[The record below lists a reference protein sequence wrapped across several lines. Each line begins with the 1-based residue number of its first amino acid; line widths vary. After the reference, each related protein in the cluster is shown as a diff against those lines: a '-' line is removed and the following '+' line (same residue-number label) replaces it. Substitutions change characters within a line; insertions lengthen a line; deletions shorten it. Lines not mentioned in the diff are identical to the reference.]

1 MKLLIKGGRVVDYHT
16 NLDSIKDILVEDGK
30 IARIDENIE
39 ITADEVVEADGKLV
53 MAGLVDM
60 HCHLRDPGYEYKED
74 IASGSMAAAKGG
86 FTSIVAMPNTNPV
99 VDNKA
104 VATYVANMAKMYGK
118 VHVYQTGA
126 ISKGLNGKELSEMED
141 MKSAGIVAVTDDGQP
156 VDSGSLF
163 KKALIYADMFKI
175 PVISH
180 SEDKDL
186 TDGGCMNE
194 SVVSTM
200 LGMRGIPAAAEE
212 IAITRDILLAE
223 YTNTPVHITHIST
236 KGAVRVI
243 KEAKA
248 RGVKVTCDTCPHYFS
263 LTDEAVMDFDPNT
276 KVSPPLRSREHLEA
290 IIEGIKDGTI
300 DAIATDHAPH
310 HIDDKNVEYDHAA
323 NGMIGFETA
332 FALANENLVKAG
344 HISYSELSRLMCYN
358 PANILSLNAGSL
370 EVGAVEDITVFV
382 TETSYL
388 YTE

>member
-370 EVGAVEDITVFV
+370 EVGAVADITEIGRASCRERV
-382 TETSYL
+382 
-388 YTE
+388 